1 MVLKDGAKMS
11 KSKGNTVDPDLIIKK
26 YGADTIR
33 FFILFA
39 APPEQNLEWSDS
51 SVEGGYRFL
60 KRFWKLSYSIKLS
73 SRDTDDTNDNKLL
86 IKLNET
92 IEKVTTDIFDRKSY
106 NTAIAAIMECYNMLS
121 KYFESNTISNNTAA
135 QSIEAL
141 AKLMYPITP
150 HVCYTVLSEF
160 NNKHASNPKW
170 PEKFDVFED
179 DVEIQIIIQ
188 INGKLRCR
196 LNVKPGISEQ
206 ELIKVTKEDN
216 KVLEFLKNKDI
227 IKTIYVPNK
236 LINFV
241 IK

>member
-1 MVLKDGAKMS
+1 
-11 KSKGNTVDPDLIIKK
+11 
-26 YGADTIR
+26 
-33 FFILFA
+33 
-39 APPEQNLEWSDS
+39 
-51 SVEGGYRFL
+51 
-60 KRFWKLSYSIKLS
+60 
-73 SRDTDDTNDNKLL
+73 
-86 IKLNET
+86 
-92 IEKVTTDIFDRKSY
+92 
-106 NTAIAAIMECYNMLS
+106 MLS
-121 KYFESNTISNNTAA
+121 KYFESNTISNNIAA
-135 QSIEAL
+135 QSIEVL